1 MLAQLL
7 FTGSML
13 CTVFVRSVTAATV
26 LIGLVGITWALTLWA
41 PWAIISAEISRRDEL
56 RRAQSAR
63 RSLFPIDRGV
73 TSLDGYSSDE
83 NRDGELSN
91 VDEGEDEASDQAG
104 VILGI
109 HNMAI
114 AAPQIIATVASSII
128 FRFFQKPRG
137 VPGDHSI
144 AIVLA
149 LGGITVFVSAF
160 FIHRIR
166 DDPGAPVDVMCA
178 IEDGD
183 AAGSS
188 GGGSPSTA
196 RSRSRSHEQLP
207 RVSLERA
214 SLVRNKSFGGAEY

>member
-56 RRAQSAR
+56 RRAQSAGR
-63 RSLFPIDRGV
+63 RSLFPIDRAV

-91 VDEGEDEASDQAG
+91 VDEASDQAG

-144 AIVLA
+144 AVVLA
-149 LGGITVFVSAF
+149 LGGITVFISAF

-178 IEDGD
+178 VEDGD

-188 GGGSPSTA
+188 GRPSTA
-196 RSRSRSHEQLP
+196 RSGGRSRSHEQLP